1 MGLRSAQLQVES
13 VTLSD
18 PPRSKQGVSMKLALI
33 ILQLIISVLLG
44 TVILLQQRGSGLS
57 ATFGGQGGFYT
68 SKRGAEKVLH
78 NATIVLGAL
87 FLLNSLAFLFV

>member
-1 MGLRSAQLQVES
+1 MQTV
-13 VTLSD
+13 
-18 PPRSKQGVSMKLALI
+18 LI
-33 ILQLIISVLLG
+33 IVQVVISIFLILA
-44 TVILLQQRGSGLS
+44 ILTQQRGSGLS

-78 NATIVLGAL
+78 NATIVLAAL